1 MELGKWYLTAGANAF
16 LENEENEELVGKFL
30 SKDWGDT
37 HEEDK
42 EMNNEALET
51 KDRIVAKYIV
61 RDTDIFII
69 REYGHEVTTI
79 LLASEY

>member
-16 LENEENEELVGKFL
+16 LEKKENEELVGKFL

-42 EMNNEALET
+42 EMNNEASET